1 MTRRQLYA
9 LKLAGV
15 IWYQGD
21 LPNDEAKQVKLEW
34 NPSRQVITMQ
44 RTVAGYMQMD
54 AATLKRESA
63 RMKMPEW
70 MKQKRKERKRQRE
83 NS

>member
-9 LKLAGV
+9 MKLAGV

-21 LPNDEAKQVKLEW
+21 LPNDESKQVKLEW

-44 RTVAGYMQMD
+44 QTVAGYMNMD
-54 AATLKRESA
+54 VDTLKRESA
-63 RMKMPEW
+63 KMQMPAW
-70 MKQKRKERKRQRE
+70 MKQIRQERKKTR
-83 NS
+83 